1 MEAKNDIMISYRFP
15 RWDDLPVFELYV
27 DQVCALLNERLSPI
41 MKLMGE
47 ETPLTPAMVNNY
59 VKQGVINPPVKKKY
73 CREQLCQLGV
83 VIICKMVLPMKQIG
97 DSIAAMMRVFE
108 VSEGYDLFFGELEYS
123 VRSAFAPQRYPPK
136 TIFDAA
142 TREEASMRA
151 LAGAC
156 AQMLLLWDLIRT
168 RRSEEAAKEENTN
181 G

>member
-1 MEAKNDIMISYRFP
+1 M
-15 RWDDLPVFELYV
+15 
-27 DQVCALLNERLSPI
+27 
-41 MKLMGE
+41 
-47 ETPLTPAMVNNY
+47 
-59 VKQGVINPPVKKKY
+59 
-73 CREQLCQLGV
+73 

-136 TIFDAA
+136 TISDAA

-168 RRSEEAAKEENTN
+168 RRREEAAKEENTN